1 MNETNYKLDREAKI
15 KDMVDG
21 LKSHVAA
28 LVSSHQIHLNFLLII
43 QEKGMALD
51 IETAVKN
58 HDQTNF
64 EIKAL

>member
-1 MNETNYKLDREAKI
+1 MNEANYKLDREAKI

-28 LVSSHQIHLNFLLII
+28 LVSPYPIHLIFLLII